1 MSALTREAFTDAQ
14 RNALCYALNRAEDG
28 EATAR
33 MHQAESFCNGND
45 DIADNYDGPAGHI
58 ARHANARR
66 ELDALVTAAFT
77 YGASA

>member
-1 MSALTREAFTDAQ
+1 MSALTREAFSDAQ

-33 MHQAESFCNGND
+33 MRQAESFCNGND
-45 DIADNYDGPAGHI
+45 DIAERYDGPAGHI

-66 ELDALVTAAFT
+66 ELDGLCEIAFT
-77 YGASA
+77 YEATA